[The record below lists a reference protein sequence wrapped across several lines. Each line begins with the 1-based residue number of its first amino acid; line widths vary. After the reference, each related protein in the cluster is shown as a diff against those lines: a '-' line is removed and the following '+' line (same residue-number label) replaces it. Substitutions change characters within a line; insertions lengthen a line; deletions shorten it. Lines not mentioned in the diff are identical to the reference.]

1 MLSLAQWIYSMKI
14 NWHTVIMNLRK
25 AGLTY
30 EAISKKCNID
40 SQVIGHLSRYEVTEP
55 KFSTGQSLLNL
66 HFDVC
71 KNKHNLKD
79 LLN

>member
-66 HFDVC
+66 HYDVC